1 MRTDTNV
8 RQEVMEQLF
17 KVNQPNISMPVP
29 VNRFLPLY
37 LAIFKYRTG
46 GVQRA
51 AVGPQVKLRFIFL
64 VGCGIPCKTDTVPK

>member
-1 MRTDTNV
+1 MRTDTKV
-8 RQEVMEQLF
+8 RQEVMERLF
-17 KVNQPNISMPVP
+17 KVNQPNISLSIP

-46 GVQRA
+46 GAQTA

-64 VGCGIPCKTDTVPK
+64 VGYGIYLVRRIPK